1 MMKRTFGIVLTALL
15 LIPCVALGTSLRDDA
30 LRYAKSCLTEVYG
43 YTAEDADAFTF
54 EIQESDDG
62 VTVTYFNHP
71 DGVSRHPECG
81 WEPVRHQPLRHRSPL

>member
-1 MMKRTFGIVLTALL
+1 MMKRTFGIILTALL

-54 EIQESDDG
+54 EVQESDDG

-71 DGVSRHPECG
+71 G
-81 WEPVRHQPLRHRSPL
+81 WEYRVTRSADGNLSASTLYLA